1 MNSLMP
7 TERIEQKIFVIRD
20 EKVMLD
26 TDLAELYGVETGAL
40 NRAVKRN
47 IERFPED
54 FMFQLTSDEFDALRC
69 QFGTSNLRSQFGIS
83 KKKGGRRYLPYVFT
97 EQGVAMLSSV
107 LHSKRAIAV
116 NIAIMRTFV
125 KLREMIAS
133 HKDLARKLEALE
145 RKYDAQFKGVFDAIR
160 QLMAS
165 PGPKDKKIG
174 FRVRERTA
182 RYKVSGRKSTRIND
196 GTALTGRMQE

>member
-1 MNSLMP
+1 MGALVP
-7 TERIEQKIFVIRD
+7 TETIERKILLIR
-20 EKVMLD
+20 EQKVMLS
-26 TDLAELYGVETGAL
+26 THLAELYGVETRAL
-40 NRAVKRN
+40 NQAVKRN
-47 IERFPED
+47 INRFPED
-54 FMFQLTSDEFDALRC
+54 FMFQLTHLEAEQLVS
-69 QFGTSNLRSQFGIS
+69 QNVIPHKKYFGGS
-83 KKKGGRRYLPYVFT
+83 LPYAFT

-107 LHSKRAIAV
+107 LNSERAVQV
-116 NIAIMRTFV
+116 NIAIMRAFV

-165 PGPKDKKIG
+165 PGSKDKKIG
-174 FRVRERTA
+174 FRVKERSA
-182 RYKVSGRKSTRIND
+182 RYKVSGRKGTMIND